1 MDRSLSRLQ
10 GRDSRKIMKNIRP
23 QIGGEW
29 YPHDPGLLAKS
40 IERYISNA
48 ESNKLGGEAVGL
60 VVPHAGHIY
69 SGQVA
74 AYAYRCIRGV
84 KFETVVI
91 VSPSHFLSSG
101 NIITSSHDAY
111 ETPLGTVEIDKGLM
125 KELHRTLREEH
136 KTELVPVANDPEHAI
151 EVELPFL
158 QHLICPLSILPVML
172 FGSESRTAR
181 ALGHSLA
188 RVIGGRKVLLIASS
202 DLSHFYPD
210 VLARKLDGEMLR
222 RIEAFDPEAVIRAE
236 REGAGYACGSG
247 AIAAVLWACRDLG
260 ADRVEILNYATSG
273 DVTGDYES
281 VVGYAAAVIV
291 RRGKTKPLNAK

>member
-1 MDRSLSRLQ
+1 
-10 GRDSRKIMKNIRP
+10 MKNIRP
-23 QIGGEW
+23 SIGGAW
-29 YPHDPGLLAKS
+29 YQQNPRLLVKS

-48 ESNKLGGEAVGL
+48 ELNKPGGEVIGL
-60 VVPHAGHIY
+60 IVPHAGHMY

-74 AYAYRCIRGV
+74 AYAYKCISGM

-111 ETPLGTVEIDKGLM
+111 ETPLGTVEIDKDLMNGLNRALM
-125 KELHRTLREEH
+125 EAYKE
-136 KTELVPVANDPEHAI
+136 ELVPVSNDPEHAI

-158 QHLICPLSILPVML
+158 QCVLGSPRMLPVML
-172 FGSESRTAR
+172 FGINSRTAR

-210 VLARKLDGEMLR
+210 SLARKLDGEMLR
-222 RIEAFDPEAVIRAE
+222 RIGAFDPDGVSEAE
-236 REGAGYACGSG
+236 SEGAGFACGSG

-260 ADRVEILNYATSG
+260 ADRVEILNYANSG

-291 RRGKTKPLNAK
+291 RTGESKSLLSA

>member
-1 MDRSLSRLQ
+1 
-10 GRDSRKIMKNIRP
+10 MKNIRP
-23 QIGGEW
+23 SIGGAW
-29 YPHDPGLLAKS
+29 YQRNPRLLVKS

-48 ESNKLGGEAVGL
+48 ELNKPVGEVVGIIA
-60 VVPHAGHIY
+60 PHAGHMY

-74 AYAYRCIRGV
+74 AYAYKCIRGME
-84 KFETVVI
+84 FETVVI

-111 ETPLGTVEIDKGLM
+111 ETPLGTVEIDKDLM
-125 KELHRTLREEH
+125 NALNRTLMEAYKE
-136 KTELVPVANDPEHAI
+136 ELVPVSNDPEHAV

-158 QHLICPLSILPVML
+158 QYMLGSPRMLPVML
-172 FGSESRTAR
+172 YGSNPRAAK

-188 RVIGGRKVLLIASS
+188 RVIAGRKVLLIASS

-210 VLARKLDGEMLR
+210 IPARKFDGEMLR
-222 RIEAFDPEAVIRAE
+222 RIGAFDPDGVSEAE
-236 REGAGYACGSG
+236 SEGAGFACGSG

-260 ADRVEILNYATSG
+260 ADRVEILNYANSG

-291 RRGKTKPLNAK
+291 RTGKAKSLNKA

>member
-1 MDRSLSRLQ
+1 
-10 GRDSRKIMKNIRP
+10 MKNIRP
-23 QIGGEW
+23 SIGGAW
-29 YPHDPGLLAKS
+29 YQRNPRLLVKS
-40 IERYISNA
+40 IERYILNV
-48 ESNKLGGEAVGL
+48 ELNKPGGEVIGL
-60 VVPHAGHIY
+60 IVPHAGHMY

-74 AYAYRCIRGV
+74 AYAYKCISGM

-111 ETPLGTVEIDKGLM
+111 ETPLGTVKIDKNLM
-125 KELHRTLREEH
+125 NELNRTLMEVYKE
-136 KTELVPVANDPEHAI
+136 ELVPVSNDPEHAI

-158 QHLICPLSILPVML
+158 QYVLGSPRILPIML
-172 FGSESRTAR
+172 FDSDPRAVK

-188 RVIGGRKVLLIASS
+188 RVLAGRKVLLIASS
-202 DLSHFYPD
+202 DLSHFYTD
-210 VLARKLDGEMLR
+210 SLARKFDGEMLR
-222 RIEAFDPEAVIRAE
+222 RIGAFDPDGVSEAE
-236 REGAGYACGSG
+236 SEGAGFACGSG

-260 ADRVEILNYATSG
+260 ADCVEILNYANSG

-291 RRGKTKPLNAK
+291 RIGKAKSLNTT